1 MEYSVEVYQS
11 KVKTVITN
19 HDIYIEV
26 VEEITNNRLQ
36 WSYLKAESL
45 YIIQTIY
52 ALICEFPSKFAAAI
66 QISRLK
72 KKKERG
78 FHVLFATSTMLEGL
92 IANENITVTDISV
105 KVLKEEFDVILYMFK
120 KRISFNVIC
129 NQINVFLIKLQ
140 PTKLACHIF
149 LNFAYGELVTIQT
162 TCKNKLCSEIN
173 TELWTSF
180 FFLFPCTNLYEIFQ
194 KAVTTNLLLQSS

>member
-78 FHVLFATSTMLEGL
+78 FHVLFATSTILEGL
-92 IANENITVTDISV
+92 VANENISVADISV

-180 FFLFPCTNLYEIFQ
+180 FFLFPCTNLYENFQ

>member
-72 KKKERG
+72 KKK
-78 FHVLFATSTMLEGL
+78 
-92 IANENITVTDISV
+92 DISV

-194 KAVTTNLLLQSS
+194 KAVTTNLLLRSS

>member
-11 KVKTVITN
+11 IVKTVITE

-36 WSYLKAESL
+36 WSYLTSNSL
-45 YIIQTIY
+45 YLIQTLY
-52 ALICEFPSKFAAAI
+52 SLICEFPSKFAAAI
-66 QISRLK
+66 QICGLN

-78 FHVLFATSTMLEGL
+78 FHVLLGMSTMLEGL
-92 IANENITVTDISV
+92 LANEHSNVTDISV
-105 KVLKEEFDVILYMFK
+105 KFLKEEFDVILYMFK
-120 KRISFNVIC
+120 KRLSFELLC

-140 PTKLACHIF
+140 PTKLACHVF

-162 TCKNKLCSEIN
+162 TCKNKQSSEIN
-173 TELWTSF
+173 KELWTKF
-180 FFLFPCTNLYEIFQ
+180 FFLFPCSNLYEIFQ
-194 KAVTTNLLLQSS
+194 QAIKSNLLLQSF

>member
-180 FFLFPCTNLYEIFQ
+180 FFLFPCTNLYENFQ

>member
-36 WSYLKAESL
+36 WSYLNSGSL
-45 YIIQTIY
+45 YLVQTIY
-52 ALICEFPSKFAAAI
+52 SLICEFPSKFAAAI
-66 QISRLK
+66 QLRRLK

-92 IANENITVTDISV
+92 IANENISCCINLHDIRRCS
-105 KVLKEEFDVILYMFK
+105 IK
-120 KRISFNVIC
+120 KPSHDFRSLQ
-129 NQINVFLIKLQ
+129 NQ
-140 PTKLACHIF
+140 
-149 LNFAYGELVTIQT
+149 
-162 TCKNKLCSEIN
+162 
-173 TELWTSF
+173 
-180 FFLFPCTNLYEIFQ
+180 
-194 KAVTTNLLLQSS
+194 

>member
-26 VEEITNNRLQ
+26 IEEITNNRLQ

-180 FFLFPCTNLYEIFQ
+180 FFLFPCTNLYENFQ